1 MSRIVRIHE
10 YGDASVLRIEDVAV
24 PAPAADEVQIAVKA
38 IGINRAEVMFRNHA
52 YLQKAEFP
60 SRLGYEA
67 AGTVVTVGVD
77 VTGFAEGEAVSVIP
91 PLDIARWGTYG
102 EVANVPARLVVKHPA
117 ALSFEEAAAVW
128 MQYVTAWGALVEQAK
143 LGEGDFVIV
152 TAASSSVGLA
162 AFQIARMVG
171 ATVIATTRTGAK
183 RQALIDA
190 GAHHVVATGEEDLVA
205 RVMEITDG
213 QGARV
218 VLDPVG
224 GPSFEPLTE
233 SMARG
238 GILLEYGA
246 LSGEPTMCPICDAYE
261 AIDEAIAVLGDGPLG
276 AREAMFLRTY
286 SERVTLL
293 HLGAMEDLDLT
304 ALRDAGVSVAA
315 TSLKDITLEEKVIVG
330 PVGTRSAFDCLYLAL
345 GCEMQSRLAIRWGA
359 DHDDEANLIVDAH
372 QRTSIDGLYAAGDVV
387 GGLNQIAIATAE
399 AAIAATD
406 IHRRLRQIDH
416 PPRA

>member
-52 YLQKAEFP
+52 YLQEAEFP

-67 AGTVVTVGVD
+67 AGTVAAVGAD

-102 EVANVPARLVVKHPA
+102 EIANVPARLVVKHPA

-190 GAHHVVATGEEDLVA
+190 GAHHVIATGEEDLVA

-224 GPSFEPLTE
+224 GPSFEPLIE

-238 GILLEYGA
+238 GILLQYGA
-246 LSGEPTMCPICDAYE
+246 LSDEPTPFPLFS
-261 AIDEAIAVLGDGPLG
+261 VLGKSLTLKGYL
-276 AREAMFLRTY
+276 Y
-286 SERVTLL
+286 SEIVSDDAALDRAKAFIVAGLES
-293 HLGAMEDLDLT
+293 GALKPRIAHTFPLD
-304 ALRDAGVSVAA
+304 
-315 TSLKDITLEEKVIVG
+315 
-330 PVGTRSAFDCLYLAL
+330 
-345 GCEMQSRLAIRWGA
+345 AIQ
-359 DHDDEANLIVDAH
+359 DAH
-372 QRTSIDGLYAAGDVV
+372 RFLESNEQIGKVV
-387 GGLNQIAIATAE
+387 VTV
-399 AAIAATD
+399 
-406 IHRRLRQIDH
+406 
-416 PPRA
+416 